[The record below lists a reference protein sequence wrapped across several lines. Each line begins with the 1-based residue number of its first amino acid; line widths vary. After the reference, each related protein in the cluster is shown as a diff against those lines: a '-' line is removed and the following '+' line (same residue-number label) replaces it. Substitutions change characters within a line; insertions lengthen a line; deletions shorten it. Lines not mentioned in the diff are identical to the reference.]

1 VVTPA
6 SFPDSVVAQPV
17 ETDRSVVV
25 PSVSVKY
32 SIWRRNLSEE
42 ASGFQSAMCLEP
54 SARIPGGSGQAKS
67 FWRRQKLERGHM
79 KTRGH
84 SSDTTNWC
92 WVYSSHNG
100 N

>member
-17 ETDRSVVV
+17 ETDCSVVV

-54 SARIPGGSGQAKS
+54 SARVGSFGPEYGLAVGVTVVPEEWASLQSPGS
-67 FWRRQKLERGHM
+67 
-79 KTRGH
+79 
-84 SSDTTNWC
+84 
-92 WVYSSHNG
+92 
-100 N
+100 